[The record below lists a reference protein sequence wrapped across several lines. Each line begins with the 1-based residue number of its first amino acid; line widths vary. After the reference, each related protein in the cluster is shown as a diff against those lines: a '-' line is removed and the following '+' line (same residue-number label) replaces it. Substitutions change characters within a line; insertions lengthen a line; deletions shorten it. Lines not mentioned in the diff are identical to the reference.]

1 MQHPLN
7 VEPVLFSGTVRS
19 VRTDRA
25 TAIRHT
31 TILGIAL
38 PDVINIAHG
47 FGASHIAIFHYRVVV
62 AGRLLQ
68 GQHKGS
74 HIMPPMWVLAV
85 FPCQSHGI
93 PDVEKTAIV

>member
-38 PDVINIAHG
+38 PDVIYIAHG

-62 AGRLLQ
+62 EDRLLQ
-68 GQHKGS
+68 GQNKGRQ
-74 HIMPPMWVLAV
+74 IMTQKWDIED
-85 FPCQSHGI
+85 FH
-93 PDVEKTAIV
+93 